1 MDSIFASINY
11 ILIFGSLYF
20 EVFLLMSFF
29 EGSDEKTPTSD
40 FLPMV
45 DIIVPIYNEEKT
57 VSKTLNSLLA
67 LNYPKERYGIIVVN
81 DGSTD
86 HSLEVVAK
94 YSERYLAEKN
104 ITVFSKPNGGKHT
117 ALNLGIQN
125 SKAEFVG
132 CLDADSFVD
141 SNALKMITQRFS
153 DSEIMAVTPSVHIA
167 STDTFMRK
175 TQKAEYQ
182 FGNFSRKVLEKI
194 GAIHIAPGPFSFYR
208 KSVFEKIGMYRKA
221 HNTEDMEMAMRIQK
235 HHMKIANEPKAI
247 VYTTGPASVRKLYK
261 QRVRWVGGFMSNLID
276 YREMVFNK
284 NYGDLGMLIL
294 PFAFLGIMVEM
305 FLFAKMLFSIGSNA
319 WLTYQKIYFGGFFIR
334 GFSFD
339 WFYINTSAATILG
352 IALTLTT
359 IFTVWLGNKIST
371 GKWKISYEVLYFLT
385 VYIFISPFWI
395 SKAIYNTITSTD
407 SAWR

>member
-1 MDSIFASINY
+1 MNSIFSVINY
-11 ILIFGSLYF
+11 VLIFGSLYF

-29 EGSDEKTPTSD
+29 EQSDTDTDEKSRSGEFFPI
-40 FLPMV
+40 V

-57 VSKTLNSLLA
+57 ISKTLDSLLA
-67 LNYPKERYGIIVVN
+67 LNYPKDRYGIIVIN

-86 HSLEVVAK
+86 HSLDVAAK
-94 YSERYLAEKN
+94 YSAEKN
-104 ITVFSKPNGGKHT
+104 ISIISKENGGKHT

-141 SNALKMITQRFS
+141 SNALKMIVQRFS
-153 DSEIMAVTPSVHIA
+153 DENIVAVTPSVHIA

-235 HHMKIANEPKAI
+235 HHMKIANEPRAI
-247 VYTTGPASVRKLYK
+247 VYTTGPSSVQKLYK
-261 QRVRWVGGFMSNLID
+261 QRVRWVGGFLSNLID

-284 NYGDLGMLIL
+284 KYGDLGMLIL
-294 PFAFLGIMVEM
+294 PFAFLGILVEM
-305 FLFAKMLFSIGSNA
+305 FLFVKMIFSIGSNG
-319 WLTYQKIYFGGFFIR
+319 WLAYQKIYFGGFFMPH
-334 GFSFD
+334 FSFD

-395 SKAIYNTITSTD
+395 SKAIYNTITSTE
-407 SAWR
+407 SSWR